1 MGFFSFSKNTLLSSG
16 VFQGFTDY
24 HSHILPGVDD
34 GIRTMEDSIA
44 VLKYY
49 ETLGVK
55 EVWCTPHIMED
66 IPNTTQRL
74 RKTFEELCAAYS
86 GPIVLHLA
94 AENMMDSLFMERLEQ
109 RDLLPLTVEKTHLL
123 VETSYFNPPSNL
135 DEILHKVMSAEYFPV
150 LAHPE
155 RYVYMDTDEYDRL
168 HRMGVK
174 FQLNLPSLAG
184 AYGSEEQQ
192 KAQYLFKNNMY
203 SFYGTDIHS
212 LKSFMQ
218 RINNKIKVKL

>member
-1 MGFFSFSKNTLLSSG
+1 MGFFSFRKDTLLSSG
-16 VFQGFTDY
+16 VFRGFIDY

-49 ETLGVK
+49 ESLGVK

-74 RKTFEELCAAYS
+74 RKTFEELCVAYD
-86 GPIVLHLA
+86 GPIELHLA
-94 AENMMDSLFMERLEQ
+94 AENMMDPLFLERLEAG
-109 RDLLPLTVEKTHLL
+109 DVLPLTKEGTHLL
-123 VETSYFNPPSNL
+123 VETSYFSPPSNM
-135 DEILHKVMSAEYFPV
+135 DDILRKVMSAEYFPV

-155 RYVYMDTDEYDRL
+155 RYVYMETEDYERL
-168 HRMGVK
+168 HKMGVK
-174 FQLNLPSLAG
+174 FQLNLMSLAG
-184 AYGSEEQQ
+184 AYGSREQQ
-192 KAQYLFKNNMY
+192 KAQYLLKQNMY

-212 LKSFMQ
+212 LKSFEQ